1 MNKST
6 YQIENGSKLRS
17 FIEYQSLTQQ
27 SKAYLLNKTDQ
38 NNRKET
44 FETDSKDDGDNISI
58 IGYIQQ
64 LDEIADKNKISDM
77 FSEALGVVNKSK
89 DLKGVVLQQK

>member
-27 SKAYLLNKTDQ
+27 SKAYLLNKTD
-38 NNRKET
+38 
-44 FETDSKDDGDNISI
+44 
-58 IGYIQQ
+58 
-64 LDEIADKNKISDM
+64 
-77 FSEALGVVNKSK
+77 
-89 DLKGVVLQQK
+89 